1 MSTSTNTHELTKTTE
16 IFKLSSDG
24 KSKVLAELKRY
35 ESKQSAVLPALYIAQ
50 AENKGHINAT
60 VIRELSMVMDI
71 PESQINEV
79 FTFYTMYNKQQVGRY
94 HVQVCRTLSCMLN
107 GAQDLTEHICTQL
120 NVKLGQVTADGQFTV
135 SEAECLGSCGTA
147 PMMQITG
154 SGDVAAYDKYHE
166 DLSTE
171 TAMSIIRGLKR

>member
-1 MSTSTNTHELTKTTE
+1 MSTSINTHELTKKTE
-16 IFKLSSDG
+16 IFRLSNEG
-24 KSKVLAELKRY
+24 KSKILAELKRY
-35 ESKQSAVLPALYIAQ
+35 ESKQSAVLPALYVAQ
-50 AENKGHINAT
+50 AENKGHINAS
-60 VIRELSMVMDI
+60 VIRELSAVMEI

-79 FTFYTMYNKQQVGRY
+79 FTFYTMYNKKNVGRY

-107 GAQDLTEHICTQL
+107 GAQELTEHICTQL
-120 NVKLGQVTADGQFTV
+120 NVKLGEVTSDGQFTV

-154 SGDVAAYDKYHE
+154 SGDAAEYDKYHE
-166 DLSTE
+166 DLSKE